1 MRIGQKKSSFDLQL
15 SSSVAL
21 DSASPS
27 HTGNGEGHQYYA
39 GVGLGSCDC
48 RHLLCNLHR
57 LVGLGG
63 PCWYRLLSLLATS
76 MVCRR
81 HVWARMGHQWHGARP
96 NVCRSCEHRWHHAR
110 PSMLRVRQ
118 ARRRHCNDHHIGYY
132 EYLLG
137 RKHGPVPAC
146 GMGAEELG
154 PDQHQGDQSL
164 CDLSAVA
171 ARNQGIWCCTEA
183 PQDGCTLWTH
193 WNRSAKLRHAL
204 LSDCTSLAVEYP

>member
-1 MRIGQKKSSFDLQL
+1 MRKQVEGFPLTTLNFSLL
-15 SSSVAL
+15 
-21 DSASPS
+21 
-27 HTGNGEGHQYYA
+27 HGNGERHRHYA
-39 GVGLGSCDC
+39 LFCVSSSDYRRLLG
-48 RHLLCNLHR
+48 NLHR
-57 LVGLGG
+57 HIGLGR
-63 PCWYRLLSLLATS
+63 PCWSRLLSLLATS

-96 NVCRSCEHRWHHAR
+96 NVCRSCQHGWGHSQ
-110 PSMLRVRQ
+110 PGLLRLRQ
-118 ARRRHCNDHHIGYY
+118 ARRCHCNDHHIGYY